1 MRFTGKRAVVTGG
14 ASGIGKATAL
24 RLVAEG
30 AEVWIGDIDEAGGR
44 DLAETSNGRI
54 HFQRTD
60 VLQASDIEALMHAA
74 DAAGGLDVVF
84 NNAGAGGSRDP
95 IEQISPDDWNRT
107 QALLLRSVA
116 LGIRYAAPLMIARA
130 AAGGSDTSGRGN
142 GGGDNNA
149 GGSSGGG
156 SSGAIVNTASIA
168 ALQTGAAPTAYSV
181 AKAGVLHLT
190 TMAAADLS
198 RYGIRVNAV
207 CPGFIT
213 TNIFTSALGIS
224 GDKLA
229 QANGAIGHIAGKAQ
243 PLQRAGR
250 AEDIAAA
257 VAYLASDDAA
267 FVTGTHITVDG
278 GMTIGPRHSW
288 DPHVP
293 SLFSALE
300 AFAG

>member
-1 MRFTGKRAVVTGG
+1 MRFAGKNAVVTGG

-24 RLVAEG
+24 RLAEEG
-30 AEVWIGDIDEAGGR
+30 AQVWIGDIDEAGGR
-44 DLAETSNGRI
+44 DLAETSTGRI

-60 VLQASDIEALMHAA
+60 VMQAADIESLMQAA
-74 DAAGGLDVVF
+74 DAAGGLNVVF

-95 IEQISPDDWNRT
+95 IDQISPDDWDRT

-116 LGIRYAAPLMIARA
+116 LGIRYAAPLMIAR
-130 AAGGSDTSGRGN
+130 GG
-142 GGGDNNA
+142 
-149 GGSSGGG
+149 
-156 SSGAIVNTASIA
+156 GAIVNTASIA

-198 RYGIRVNAV
+198 RYDIRVNAV

-224 GDKLA
+224 GDKRT
-229 QANGAIGHIAGKAQ
+229 QANGAIGHIATRAQ

-257 VAYLASDDAA
+257 VAYLASDDAS

-288 DPHVP
+288 DPQVP
-293 SLFSALE
+293 SLFASLE

>member
-14 ASGIGKATAL
+14 ASGIGRATAL
-24 RLVAEG
+24 RLAEEG
-30 AEVWIGDIDEAGGR
+30 AEVWIGDIDMAGGEEI
-44 DLAETSNGRI
+44 AATSNGRI
-54 HFQRTD
+54 RFQRTD
-60 VLQASDIEALMHAA
+60 VMQAGDIEALMRAA

-95 IEQISPDDWNRT
+95 IDAISPEDWDRT

-116 LGIRYAAPLMIARA
+116 LGIRYAAPLMTAR
-130 AAGGSDTSGRGN
+130 GG
-142 GGGDNNA
+142 
-149 GGSSGGG
+149 
-156 SSGAIVNTASIA
+156 GAIVNTASIA

-190 TMAAADLS
+190 TMAAADLAKHN
-198 RYGIRVNAV
+198 IRVNAI

-213 TNIFTSALGIS
+213 TNIFTSALGIE
-224 GDKLA
+224 GEKRA
-229 QANGAIGHIAGKAQ
+229 MANAAIGAIAAKAQ

-250 AEDIAAA
+250 PEDIAAA
-257 VAYLASDDAA
+257 VAYLASDDAG

-288 DPHVP
+288 DAEAP
-293 SLFSALE
+293 SMFAALE
-300 AFAG
+300 AFAA